1 MIMSLDRLLAEL
13 PSLLE
18 GLVVTLE
25 LTILTLLFGLV
36 LALPVALARNHRSAA
51 LRWLAAGFV
60 FLFRGPPVLA
70 LLFLLYYG
78 VPQVAWIRESWAWF
92 LLKDGFTCAVV
103 AFSLNSAAYVAE
115 ILAGALRGV
124 PQGEREAA
132 LAAGF
137 SRWELFRLVILP
149 HLARLALHNYGNE
162 IVFVIK
168 GTAIASLVTVVDLMG
183 VANQIYAR
191 TYDPFTPLLAAAAFY
206 FALVMLVTWAVHR
219 LERHLTPELRVAPAR
234 ESAAAARSAA
244 G

>member
-1 MIMSLDRLLAEL
+1 MIMSFERLLSEL
-13 PSLLE
+13 PALLE
-18 GLVVTLE
+18 GLLVTLE
-25 LTILTLLFGLV
+25 LTVLTLLIGMI
-36 LALPVALARNHRSAA
+36 LAVPVALGRDHRSPT

-60 FLFRGPPVLA
+60 FFFRGPPVLA

-115 ILAGALRGV
+115 ILANALRGV
-124 PQGEREAA
+124 PVGEREAG
-132 LAAGF
+132 LAVGF
-137 SRWELFRLVILP
+137 RRWGLYRRIILP
-149 HLARLALHNYGNE
+149 HVARLALHNYGNE

-191 TYDPFTPLLAAAAFY
+191 TYDPFTPLLAAGAIY
-206 FALVMLVTWAVHR
+206 FLLVLAVSWGVKR
-219 LERHLTPELRVAPAR
+219 LEHRMTPELRLP
-234 ESAAAARSAA
+234 RSVRDLSK
-244 G
+244 